1 LLRVIYYY
9 YTTSLQNRKNNN
21 KKKRR
26 IFENEILENQIAID
40 NKKKLKKL
48 KKPGV

>member
-21 KKKRR
+21 NKKKKR

-48 KKPGV
+48 T